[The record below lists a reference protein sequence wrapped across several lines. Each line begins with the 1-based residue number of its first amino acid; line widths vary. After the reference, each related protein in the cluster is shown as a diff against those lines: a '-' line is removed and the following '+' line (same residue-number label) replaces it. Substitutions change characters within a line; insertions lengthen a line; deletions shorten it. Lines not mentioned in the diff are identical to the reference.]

1 MRGEGQLWQVRK
13 HSTSLELFCLE
24 LASED
29 REDRT
34 GSNTL
39 MSSVLSRSAHES
51 GAAEVSVGLLGLK
64 KNLEMY

>member
-39 MSSVLSRSAHES
+39 MSSVRSGSAHES

>member
-1 MRGEGQLWQVRK
+1 MRK

-39 MSSVLSRSAHES
+39 MSSVLSGSAHES

-64 KNLEMY
+64 NNLEMY